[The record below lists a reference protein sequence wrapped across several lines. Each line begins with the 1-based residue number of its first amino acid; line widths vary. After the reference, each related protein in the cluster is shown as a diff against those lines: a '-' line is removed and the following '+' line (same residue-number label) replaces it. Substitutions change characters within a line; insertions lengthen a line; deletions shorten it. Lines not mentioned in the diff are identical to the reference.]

1 MNQAAP
7 QRIGRY
13 EIVGELGRGMMGVV
27 YEARDPLL
35 GRRVALKTIRVAVG
49 MEEQYRDEFEKRF
62 FAEARAAATLSH
74 PGIVLVYDV
83 GADPQTGE
91 LFLALEY
98 LEGRSLDAVLRD
110 GKLAWRDALRV
121 IAQLAEALYHAHSQG
136 VIHRDVKPA
145 NIMVLATGQPKLMD
159 FGIAKIPGAALTTGG
174 RFFGTPSYM
183 SPERAGGKPM
193 DATGD
198 LFSLG
203 AVLFE
208 VVTGQQAFSGPDIAS
223 IMTRVACDE
232 PPPPTTLMPG
242 LPPELD
248 EVVARCLAKDPLQR
262 YPNGRSLAE
271 DLEDLLAGR
280 PPSHASEW
288 GPARPSPEA
297 DVSGS
302 TAQPPNE
309 APKGDKTARQ
319 GSAAAARTFPPGKRV
334 SLAILSG
341 PRQGDIF
348 LLSRPQALIG
358 REGGH
363 AGADLELPD
372 PEASRAHAMLE
383 CYGSRII
390 VHDLG
395 STNGTFVGEERIT
408 EHALE
413 DHGEFRIG
421 RTGMML
427 ILADQD

>member
-1 MNQAAP
+1 MNQAP
-7 QRIGRY
+7 PSRIDRY

-49 MEEQYRDEFEKRF
+49 MEEEYREEFRKRF

-83 GADPQTGE
+83 GVDPKTGE
-91 LFLALEY
+91 LFLVLEY
-98 LEGRSLDAVLRD
+98 LEGRSLDAVLRT
-110 GKLAWRDALRV
+110 GKVAWREALRMMGQMS
-121 IAQLAEALYHAHSQG
+121 AALHHAHSLG

-145 NIMVLATGQPKLMD
+145 NIMLLASGQAKLMD
-159 FGIAKIPGAALTTGG
+159 FGIAKVQGSELTTGG

-183 SPERAGGKPM
+183 SPERAGGSPV

-203 AVLFE
+203 AVIFE

-223 IMTRVACDE
+223 ILARVAYDD
-232 PPPPTTLMPG
+232 PPPPTTLVPG

-248 EVVARCLAKDPLQR
+248 RVVARCLAKDPGQR

-271 DLEDLLAGR
+271 DLEDLLVERR
-280 PPSHASEW
+280 PRHASEW
-288 GPARPSPEA
+288 GPVKPSREG
-297 DVSGS
+297 DVG
-302 TAQPPNE
+302 
-309 APKGDKTARQ
+309 
-319 GSAAAARTFPPGKRV
+319 GSAAQAPIKTSKGDETARRGSAGATRAFPPGKRV

-372 PEASRAHAMLE
+372 AEASRAHAMLE
-383 CYGSRII
+383 CYGSRI
-390 VHDLG
+390 VVLDLG
-395 STNGTFVGEERIT
+395 STNGTFVGEQRIT

-413 DHGEFRIG
+413 DHAEFRIG
-421 RTGMML
+421 RTSIML
-427 ILADQD
+427 ILADQE

>member
-1 MNQAAP
+1 MNQAP
-7 QRIGRY
+7 PSRIDRY

-49 MEEQYRDEFEKRF
+49 MEEQYREEFQKRF
-62 FAEARAAATLSH
+62 FSEARAAASLSN

-83 GADPQTGE
+83 GADANTGE

-110 GKLAWRDALRV
+110 GKLAWRDALRMLG
-121 IAQLAEALYHAHSQG
+121 QLSEALHHAHSQG

-145 NIMVLATGQPKLMD
+145 NIMVLASGQPKLMD
-159 FGIAKIPGAALTTGG
+159 FGIAKIQGSALTTGG
-174 RFFGTPSYM
+174 RFFGTPCYM
-183 SPERAGGKPM
+183 SPERAGGNPV
-193 DATGD
+193 DATSD

-208 VVTGQQAFSGPDIAS
+208 AVTGQQAFSGPNLAS
-223 IMTRVACDE
+223 IMTRVAHDD
-232 PPPPTTLMPG
+232 PPPPTTLVPG
-242 LPPELD
+242 LPPGLD
-248 EVVARCLAKDPLQR
+248 HVVARCLAKDPAQR

-280 PPSHASEW
+280 RPRHASEW
-288 GPARPSPEA
+288 GPARPLPEA
-297 DVSGS
+297 DPV
-302 TAQPPNE
+302 Q
-309 APKGDKTARQ
+309 APKGDDTARR
-319 GSAAAARTFPPGKRV
+319 GSAGATRAFPPGKRV

-341 PRQGDIF
+341 PRQGDVF

-372 PEASRAHAMLE
+372 AEASRAHAMLE
-383 CYGSRII
+383 CYGSRI
-390 VHDLG
+390 VVLDLG

-408 EHALE
+408 EQALE
-413 DHGEFRIG
+413 DQGEFRIG
-421 RTGMML
+421 RTGIML

>member
-1 MNQAAP
+1 MNQAP
-7 QRIGRY
+7 PSRIDRY

-49 MEEQYRDEFEKRF
+49 MEEQYREEFEKRF
-62 FAEARAAATLSH
+62 YAEARAAATLSH

-83 GADPQTGE
+83 GTDPNTGE

-98 LEGRSLDAVLRD
+98 LEGRSLDAVLRA
-110 GKLAWRDALRV
+110 GKVAWRDALRLMGQV
-121 IAQLAEALYHAHSQG
+121 AEALHHAHSQG

-145 NIMVLATGQPKLMD
+145 NIMILASGQPKLMD
-159 FGIAKIPGAALTTGG
+159 FGIAKIQGSALTTGG

-183 SPERAGGKPM
+183 SPERAGGNPV

-198 LFSLG
+198 VFSLG

-223 IMTRVACDE
+223 IMTRVVYND
-232 PPPPTTLMPG
+232 PPAPTTLVPG

-248 EVVARCLAKDPLQR
+248 RVVARCLAKNPAQR

-280 PPSHASEW
+280 RPRHAAEW
-288 GPARPSPEA
+288 GSARPSPEA
-297 DVSGS
+297 GVSGS
-302 TAQPPNE
+302 VAQAPIQ
-309 APKGDKTARQ
+309 APKGDDTARR
-319 GSAAAARTFPPGKRV
+319 GSAGATRAFPPGKRV

-372 PEASRAHAMLE
+372 AEASRAHAMLE
-383 CYGSRII
+383 CYGSRI
-390 VHDLG
+390 VVLDLG

-421 RTGMML
+421 RTGIML